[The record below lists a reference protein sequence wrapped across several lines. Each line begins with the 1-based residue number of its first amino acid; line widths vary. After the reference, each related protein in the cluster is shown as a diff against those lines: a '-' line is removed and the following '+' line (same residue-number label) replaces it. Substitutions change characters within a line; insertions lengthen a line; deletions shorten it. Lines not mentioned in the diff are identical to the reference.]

1 MNFCALHNLC
11 LNGRERWPISD
22 HVAVQ
27 QSAADDCNGS
37 VGAQGA
43 GPPGYGNL
51 GMASKPKVAAATVPV
66 EDARPLEIVAPV
78 AQVAAAPVTE
88 TTTDAA
94 QPEMAKPETVT
105 TNDVNM
111 SAPLPTLGAVDIK
124 KGMEKAMKST
134 EELVAFGQ
142 GNIEA
147 FVKSSQIWT
156 AGLQD
161 LSKQFAATAQANLDE
176 TMNAFKAFSG
186 VKSLK
191 DAIDL
196 QTNFARAAFEKS
208 MAESGKLTDASFKLT
223 EQALAPISQRMTAAI
238 DSIVKPV

>member
-1 MNFCALHNLC
+1 M
-11 LNGRERWPISD
+11 
-22 HVAVQ
+22 
-27 QSAADDCNGS
+27 
-37 VGAQGA
+37 A
-43 GPPGYGNL
+43 G
-51 GMASKPKVAAATVPV
+51 KPKVAAATVPV
-66 EDARPLEIVAPV
+66 EDARPLAIAAPAV
-78 AQVAAAPVTE
+78 AAPVNE
-88 TTTDAA
+88 TTAEPAA
-94 QPEMAKPETVT
+94 PVMAMPEAAKA
-105 TNDVNM
+105 NDVNM
-111 SAPLPTLGAVDIK
+111 SAPLPRSGAVDIK

-134 EELVAFGQ
+134 EEMVAFGQ

-208 MAESGKLTDASFKLT
+208 VAESGKLTDASFRLT
-223 EQALAPISQRMTAAI
+223 EQALAPISQRMTVAM

>member
-1 MNFCALHNLC
+1 M
-11 LNGRERWPISD
+11 
-22 HVAVQ
+22 
-27 QSAADDCNGS
+27 
-37 VGAQGA
+37 
-43 GPPGYGNL
+43 
-51 GMASKPKVAAATVPV
+51 
-66 EDARPLEIVAPV
+66 
-78 AQVAAAPVTE
+78 AAPE
-88 TTTDAA
+88 AA
-94 QPEMAKPETVT
+94 K

-111 SAPLPTLGAVDIK
+111 SAPLPPLGAVDIK

-196 QTNFARAAFEKS
+196 QTNFARSAFEKS

>member
-1 MNFCALHNLC
+1 
-11 LNGRERWPISD
+11 
-22 HVAVQ
+22 
-27 QSAADDCNGS
+27 
-37 VGAQGA
+37 
-43 GPPGYGNL
+43 
-51 GMASKPKVAAATVPV
+51 MASKPKVAAATVPV
-66 EDARPLEIVAPV
+66 EDAKPLEIVAPV
-78 AQVAAAPVTE
+78 IAAQANETTVETVEPAMAAPE
-88 TTTDAA
+88 AA
-94 QPEMAKPETVT
+94 K

-196 QTNFARAAFEKS
+196 QTNFARSAFEKS

>member
-1 MNFCALHNLC
+1 
-11 LNGRERWPISD
+11 
-22 HVAVQ
+22 
-27 QSAADDCNGS
+27 
-37 VGAQGA
+37 
-43 GPPGYGNL
+43 
-51 GMASKPKVAAATVPV
+51 MASKPKVAAATFPV
-66 EDARPLEIVAPV
+66 EDAKPLEIVAPAV
-78 AQVAAAPVTE
+78 AAQVTAM
-88 TTTDAA
+88 TTDAVSPDVA
-94 QPEMAKPETVT
+94 T
-105 TNDVNM
+105 TEAGKTDDVNM
-111 SAPLPTLGAVDIK
+111 SAPLPRLDAVNIK

-134 EELVAFGQ
+134 EEMVAFGQ
-142 GNIEA
+142 GNVEA

-196 QTNFARAAFEKS
+196 QTNFARSAFEKS